1 LVEHLLWEQGV
12 VGSNPT
18 IPIFFYHITNLT
30 TLLDNL
36 KKKYTEITAMAFLI
50 LALFCQS
57 SLPPVEKYADPEVLE
72 RPDPTYLIVI
82 NVDTNSK
89 LLMSLDEKF
98 IPVRTG
104 FYEMVDSFFK
114 KIAGLFG
121 YPENPGMPTVHD
133 LPTEA
138 YARSKFLE
146 NLPSHQTFGPQSNAQ
161 KHGLK

>member
-82 NVDTNSK
+82 NVEEIIEIMCLLDLFLILRIISLGDLVK
-89 LLMSLDEKF
+89 LLM
-98 IPVRTG
+98 I
-104 FYEMVDSFFK
+104 
-114 KIAGLFG
+114 
-121 YPENPGMPTVHD
+121 
-133 LPTEA
+133 
-138 YARSKFLE
+138 
-146 NLPSHQTFGPQSNAQ
+146 
-161 KHGLK
+161 